1 MDSQSISRVAVL
13 GLGTMGHGIAQT
25 MAVAGCEVRGYDS
38 VPGARD
44 SMHDRVRSNL
54 GQMTEA
60 GLLDES
66 VIDEALSR
74 LTVCESEEDAL
85 ADAQFVTEAVLE
97 DLAVKQEL
105 FHRIEAF
112 VEAETILVS
121 NTSSY
126 PMTDIAVRMA
136 HAERA
141 LVTHYFNPP
150 HIIPV
155 VEVVPG
161 EKTDP
166 ATVDIAARI
175 CESIGKTAIR
185 LSREVQGF
193 VVNRLQFAMFRE
205 ALSLVQS
212 GIVSPQDVDKATTMS
227 WGNRLGVFGPF
238 KIADIA
244 GLDTYAFVSKTVFPT
259 LGNADDVAPFFADMV
274 ASGKLGAKTGE
285 GIYPWP
291 EGALDEARA
300 QIARHALF
308 VFGGGESD

>member
-1 MDSQSISRVAVL
+1 MKIPEVSTVGVL
-13 GLGTMGHGIAQT
+13 GAGLMGHGLALEF
-25 MAVAGCEVRGYDS
+25 ARAGYEVLIFDS
-38 VPGARD
+38 IESQRD
-44 SMHDRVRSNL
+44 SAPERLQGAYKTMSDMGMVDAAAADETLGRIRVVDSMDDLGASAEYILEAVTEDLDIKKAAFAELDRVC
-54 GQMTEA
+54 GP
-60 GLLDES
+60 D
-66 VIDEALSR
+66 VI
-74 LTVCESEEDAL
+74 L
-85 ADAQFVTEAVLE
+85 A
-97 DLAVKQEL
+97 
-105 FHRIEAF
+105 
-112 VEAETILVS
+112 S
-121 NTSSY
+121 NTS
-126 PMTDIAVRMA
+126 
-136 HAERA
+136 A
-141 LVTHYFNPP
+141 LSPTALGSATNRPEKVVVTHFFIPP
-150 HIIPV
+150 YLLPL